1 MRRRAVSELPAAS
14 PERIP
19 VGSRIL
25 LDTCVYIDG
34 AAGRLPEEVGA
45 LIKRRIQHH
54 SSVCLAELAQALGE
68 LDPRDARTPQRRK
81 AVESIIARVTDD
93 DRTVSPDEH
102 GWAMAGLLAGMLRR
116 LQGFGE
122 EQRRKAMAD
131 SLIFVT
137 ALRNGLTLLTAN
149 VAEFDLLQQLLP
161 ETRVA
166 FYRPL

>member
-1 MRRRAVSELPAAS
+1 LSVDLSSIQRRLKPERRTAQLRRRAVSELPAAS

-54 SSVCLAELAQALGE
+54 SSVCVAELARALGE

-102 GWAMAGLLAGMLRR
+102 GWAMVGLLAGMLRR

-122 EQRRKAMAD
+122 EGNECAGRQRFIK
-131 SLIFVT
+131 I
-137 ALRNGLTLLTAN
+137 
-149 VAEFDLLQQLLP
+149 
-161 ETRVA
+161 A
-166 FYRPL
+166 F